1 MYIENLEIILWNGKS
16 DQAGRDDMH
25 LNFFDQKNVVGQNG
39 AVATIFETF
48 CVETRLWLGQVYLNS
63 IVFGGLGVVVNNVNI
78 YMIDLCKVSLFEQ
91 KINKLYYRLTTLS
104 RIWHERRF

>member
-48 CVETRLWLGQVYLNS
+48 FCVETQTLARS
-63 IVFGGLGVVVNNVNI
+63 
-78 YMIDLCKVSLFEQ
+78 SLLKF
-91 KINKLYYRLTTLS
+91 NCFRGS
-104 RIWHERRF
+104 RCRC